1 MLFTFNYKG
10 KTAHFNSSEGISIGM
25 VLVPN
30 GINATC
36 YFANQ
41 PKAQII
47 RSGDWVGSVAEGG
60 TVNYQT
66 ITFTPHGNGT
76 HTECVG
82 HITAEPNHTISNALK
97 ETLVLAQLASF
108 EPEENG
114 DDAVISLN
122 QIKELALEEN
132 NVKALVIRSL
142 PNHSEKEFKQ
152 YSNTNPPY
160 LEAEVGA
167 YLAGLGIEH
176 LVVDLPSVDKEVDGG
191 ALSVHK
197 GFWQLGGKARTLA
210 TITELIYV
218 PDAVTDGLYM
228 LQLGVPL
235 WASDA
240 APSNLILYPITID

>member
-66 ITFTPHGNGT
+66 ITLTPHGNGT

-108 EPEENG
+108 EPEEKG
-114 DDAVISLN
+114 DDAVITLN
-122 QIKELALEEN
+122 QIKELTLEEN
-132 NVKALVIRSL
+132 NVKALVIRTL
-142 PNHSEKEFKQ
+142 PNNSEKEFKQ

-160 LEAEVGA
+160 LEA
-167 YLAGLGIEH
+167 
-176 LVVDLPSVDKEVDGG
+176 
-191 ALSVHK
+191 
-197 GFWQLGGKARTLA
+197 
-210 TITELIYV
+210 
-218 PDAVTDGLYM
+218 
-228 LQLGVPL
+228 
-235 WASDA
+235 
-240 APSNLILYPITID
+240 

>member
-1 MLFTFNYKG
+1 MQLTFNYNG
-10 KTAHFNSSEGISIGM
+10 KTAHFNTSDGISIGM

-30 GINATC
+30 GLNANC
-36 YFANQ
+36 YYANQ
-41 PKAQII
+41 PKAQVI
-47 RSGDWVGSVAEGG
+47 RMGDWVGSVAEGG

-82 HITAEPNHTISNALK
+82 HISTNPTYTINNALQD
-97 ETLVLAQLASF
+97 TLVVAHLVSF
-108 EPEENG
+108 NPEEIEE
-114 DDAVISLN
+114 DKVITLE
-122 QIKELALEEN
+122 QIKSLGLEESA
-132 NVKALVIRSL
+132 VKALVIRTL
-142 PNHSEKEFKQ
+142 PNGADKEFKQ

-167 YLAGLGIEH
+167 YLADLAIDY

-197 GFWQLGGKARTLA
+197 GFWRLDGKVRTHA
-210 TITELIYV
+210 TITELAYV
-218 PDAVTDGLYM
+218 PDSVIDGLYM
-228 LQLGVPL
+228 LQICVPL

-240 APSNLILYPITID
+240 APSNLVLYPVTLE